1 MEEDLTSMN
10 ELKDTLKVVDCRLE
24 ELITENKVKLK
35 QLEQGRLVIRHLN
48 TEVVGL
54 KDRIAE
60 LNKEVEAYK

>member
-35 QLEQGRLVIRHLN
+35 QLEQGRLVIRDLN